1 MSGKENNSSVKKKRR
16 RNYILCLKVNV
27 YVSIMCVVTLEQSFP
42 IFLRWL
48 IAYIL
53 KNKVN
58 QPSFCMHL
66 PYNFQPDTSTIIL
79 ITESSR

>member
-42 IFLRWL
+42 SFLRWL
-48 IAYIL
+48 IAYFEEQSESTFIL
-53 KNKVN
+53 YA
-58 QPSFCMHL
+58 SGIEF
-66 PYNFQPDTSTIIL
+66 ST
-79 ITESSR
+79 

>member
-27 YVSIMCVVTLEQSFP
+27 YVSIMCVITLEQSFP

-48 IAYIL
+48 IAYL
-53 KNKVN
+53 KSKVN

-66 PYNFQPDTSTIIL
+66 AYNFQPDTSTIIL
-79 ITESSR
+79 ITESYR

>member
-48 IAYIL
+48 IAYL

-58 QPSFCMHL
+58 QPSFCTHL
-66 PYNFQPDTSTIIL
+66 AYNFEPDTSTIIL
-79 ITESSR
+79 ITESSK

>member
-27 YVSIMCVVTLEQSFP
+27 YVCIMYVVTLEQSFP
-42 IFLRWL
+42 ILRWF
-48 IAYIL
+48 IAYL

-66 PYNFQPDTSTIIL
+66 ADNFQPDTITIIL
-79 ITESSR
+79 ITESYR

>member
-1 MSGKENNSSVKKKRR
+1 MSGKENNSSLKKKRR

-27 YVSIMCVVTLEQSFP
+27 YVSIMCVVTLEQNFP
-42 IFLRWL
+42 ILRWL
-48 IAYIL
+48 IAYL

-66 PYNFQPDTSTIIL
+66 AYNFQPDTSTIIL
-79 ITESSR
+79 ITESYR

>member
-16 RNYILCLKVNV
+16 RNYFLCLKVNV
-27 YVSIMCVVTLEQSFP
+27 YVSIMCVVTLEQNFP
-42 IFLRWL
+42 ILRWL
-48 IAYIL
+48 IAYL

-66 PYNFQPDTSTIIL
+66 AYNFQPDTSTIIL
-79 ITESSR
+79 ITESYR

>member
-1 MSGKENNSSVKKKRR
+1 MSGKENNSSLKKKRR

-27 YVSIMCVVTLEQSFP
+27 YVSIMCVATLEQNFP
-42 IFLRWL
+42 ILRWI
-48 IAYIL
+48 IAYL

-66 PYNFQPDTSTIIL
+66 AHNLQPDTSTIIL
-79 ITESSR
+79 ITESYR

>member
-27 YVSIMCVVTLEQSFP
+27 YVSIKCVVTLEQSFP
-42 IFLRWL
+42 ILLRWL
-48 IAYIL
+48 IAYL
-53 KNKVN
+53 KNQVN

-66 PYNFQPDTSTIIL
+66 AYSFQPDTSTIIL
-79 ITESSR
+79 ITESYR

>member
-1 MSGKENNSSVKKKRR
+1 MSGKENNSSLKKKRR

-27 YVSIMCVVTLEQSFP
+27 YVSIMCVVTLEQNFA
-42 IFLRWL
+42 ILRWL
-48 IAYIL
+48 IAYL

-66 PYNFQPDTSTIIL
+66 AYNFQPDTSTIIL
-79 ITESSR
+79 ITESYR

>member
-16 RNYILCLKVNV
+16 RNYFLCLKVNV
-27 YVSIMCVVTLEQSFP
+27 YVSIMCVVTLEQNFA
-42 IFLRWL
+42 ILRWL
-48 IAYIL
+48 IAYL

-66 PYNFQPDTSTIIL
+66 AYNFQPDTSTIIL
-79 ITESSR
+79 ITESYR

>member
-16 RNYILCLKVNV
+16 NNYILCLKVNV

-48 IAYIL
+48 IAYL

-66 PYNFQPDTSTIIL
+66 AYNFQPDTSTIIL
-79 ITESSR
+79 ITESYR

>member
-1 MSGKENNSSVKKKRR
+1 M
-16 RNYILCLKVNV
+16 CLKVNV

-48 IAYIL
+48 IAYL

-66 PYNFQPDTSTIIL
+66 AYSFQPDTSTIVL
-79 ITESSR
+79 ITESYR

>member
-1 MSGKENNSSVKKKRR
+1 M
-16 RNYILCLKVNV
+16 CLKVNV

-48 IAYIL
+48 IAYL

-66 PYNFQPDTSTIIL
+66 AHNFQPDTSTITL
-79 ITESSR
+79 ITESYR